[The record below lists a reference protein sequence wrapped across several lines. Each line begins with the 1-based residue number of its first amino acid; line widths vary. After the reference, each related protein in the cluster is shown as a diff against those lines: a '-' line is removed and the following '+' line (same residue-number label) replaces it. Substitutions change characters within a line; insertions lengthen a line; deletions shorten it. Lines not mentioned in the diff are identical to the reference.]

1 VSVTFARVLGHA
13 LHGEGAHVEPSAAL
27 DGLDWRLAGVRPPG
41 APHSVFQL
49 LKHMIYWQ
57 DLFLGRLTGASAPS
71 PAHAAE
77 GWPGPD
83 SPTTEM
89 EWQSTVDRF
98 NQGLAAVQACVSV
111 ETLEEALPNWNHRT
125 QAEAIAIAAAHNS
138 YHIGQIVIIRRIL
151 GAWPPPTGG
160 DTW

>member
-1 VSVTFARVLGHA
+1 VSVTFARVLGNA
-13 LHGEGAHVEPSAAL
+13 LHGESAHVEVSAAL
-27 DGLDWRLAGVRPPG
+27 DGMDWRLAGVRPAG
-41 APHSVFQL
+41 APHTVHGL

-57 DLFLGRLTGASAPS
+57 DLLLKRLTGAVAPS

-83 SPTTEM
+83 APATEI
-89 EWQSTVDRF
+89 EWQATVDRF
-98 NQGLAAVQACVSV
+98 SAGLAAVQACVSV
-111 ETLEEALPNWNHRT
+111 ETLEQVLPNWNHRT
-125 QAEAIAIAAAHNS
+125 RAEAIAVAAGHNS
-138 YHIGQIVIIRRIL
+138 YHLGQIVMLRRML